1 MHLWIIVYLNIMLLH
16 SINLSFTYNIT
27 GITADEVLRRGGL
40 LESVCTVTFLEGFQR
55 DTVLVYGLES

>member
-1 MHLWIIVYLNIMLLH
+1 MHLWIIVYLNIMLSY

-27 GITADEVLRRGGL
+27 GITGDEVLRRGGL
-40 LESVCTVTFLEGFQR
+40 LESVCTETFPEGFQR